1 MITVSL
7 HTDPSLVDGRRGSAA
22 AARLRP
28 NPSQRW
34 RYWLVHRSHRQEP
47 PQDLQMCVACAH
59 DTTCAVVYRLLP
71 LSLAVYGPSMLCV
84 SPITALQIDKLLA
97 LRAGHSFDFNDEDT
111 EAGRGE
117 GAPSYLFFGS
127 HSTRCLDSS
136 AWARKVKAGFEKFS
150 PRNTKTPPRL
160 LRSAFVTALR
170 SDPNAPESVKEAAS
184 VAMKP

>member
-1 MITVSL
+1 
-7 HTDPSLVDGRRGSAA
+7 
-22 AARLRP
+22 
-28 NPSQRW
+28 
-34 RYWLVHRSHRQEP
+34 
-47 PQDLQMCVACAH
+47 
-59 DTTCAVVYRLLP
+59 
-71 LSLAVYGPSMLCV
+71 MLCV

-170 SDPNAPESVKEAAS
+170 SDPSAPESVKEAAS
-184 VAMKP
+184 VAMKHSLDTQVQIPIAKLCEVRTLLRKLSPNLERNSLAMLPTGL